1 MTASPHGG
9 VRAAAAARGGAVVAS
24 PTPQP
29 SSRAA
34 RVRRRPARERPAAP
48 EGVPTLRLRPGRER
62 SVEHGHPWIFDGAVD
77 ERPADLDPGQTVALV
92 DADGGFLAMAAC
104 NPASRILARVWSW
117 QPETLDAA
125 WFARAIA
132 RAIARRDPHRLA
144 APDGALRLVH
154 AESDGLPGLVCD
166 RYGDTLVLQFNSAGV
181 QRHRRVLLDTL
192 LAATA
197 PMGVRHAFERS
208 DEDMRRLEGLPASA
222 GPLAGEP
229 APQVVV
235 DEAGLRFEVPIA
247 SGQKTGFYLDQRE
260 SRARVRA
267 QATGARVLDV
277 FCYTGGFTL
286 AALAGGA
293 RQVTAIDASA
303 AAIERLLAQAGAQGV
318 EPGRLDAR
326 VADAFVALRELRN
339 RGERFDLI
347 VLDPPKFAPTLAT
360 VPAAARAYKD
370 VNLLALKLLA
380 PGGRLFTYSCSGAV
394 TADLFQKIV
403 AGAAADAGVAVRL
416 LARLGPAEDHPVLLS
431 FPEGD
436 YLKGLAC
443 GID

>member
-1 MTASPHGG
+1 
-9 VRAAAAARGGAVVAS
+9 
-24 PTPQP
+24 
-29 SSRAA
+29 
-34 RVRRRPARERPAAP
+34 
-48 EGVPTLRLRPGRER
+48 
-62 SVEHGHPWIFDGAVD
+62 
-77 ERPADLDPGQTVALV
+77 
-92 DADGGFLAMAAC
+92 
-104 NPASRILARVWSW
+104 
-117 QPETLDAA
+117 
-125 WFARAIA
+125 
-132 RAIARRDPHRLA
+132 
-144 APDGALRLVH
+144 
-154 AESDGLPGLVCD
+154 
-166 RYGDTLVLQFNSAGV
+166 
-181 QRHRRVLLDTL
+181 
-192 LAATA
+192 
-197 PMGVRHAFERS
+197 
-208 DEDMRRLEGLPASA
+208 
-222 GPLAGEP
+222 
-229 APQVVV
+229 VVV
-235 DEAGLRFEVPIA
+235 DETGLRFEVPIA